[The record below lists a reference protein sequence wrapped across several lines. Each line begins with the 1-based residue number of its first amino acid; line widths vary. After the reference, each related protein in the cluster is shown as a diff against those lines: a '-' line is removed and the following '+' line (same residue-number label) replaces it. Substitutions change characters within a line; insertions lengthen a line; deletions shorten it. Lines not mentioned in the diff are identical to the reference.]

1 MQRTPNFLSKEVALN
16 IERLEEIQPVFH
28 ALSTE
33 LRLKIIRCIAWN
45 SKSVN
50 ELAREL
56 DMPVST
62 VALNVQVLEKA
73 GLIVCDTQP
82 GVRGTL
88 KLCSRRIDQI
98 MIDLVKQGKSI
109 IMISSEMP
117 ELLGMS
123 NRVIVMCN
131 GRITG
136 ELEGKDATQE
146 KVMAFATKFD
156 LSGAAS

>member
-1 MQRTPNFLSKEVALN
+1 MGVINKAKVDDVVKDSIAKLN
-16 IERLEEIQPVFH
+16 IKTPSGKTLIQSLSGGNQQKVIIARWLANNPDILIMDEPTRGIDVGAKYEIY
-28 ALSTE
+28 
-33 LRLKIIRCIAWN
+33 
-45 SKSVN
+45 
-50 ELAREL
+50 
-56 DMPVST
+56 
-62 VALNVQVLEKA
+62 
-73 GLIVCDTQP
+73 
-82 GVRGTL
+82 
-88 KLCSRRIDQI
+88 QI